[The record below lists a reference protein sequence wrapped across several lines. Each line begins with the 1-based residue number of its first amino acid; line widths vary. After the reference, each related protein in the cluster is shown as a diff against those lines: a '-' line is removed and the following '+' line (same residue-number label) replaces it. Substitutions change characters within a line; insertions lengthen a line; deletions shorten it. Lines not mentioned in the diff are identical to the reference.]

1 MQSKA
6 RTVAACMAEQSVA
19 ARAELNRVR
28 ALVKEV
34 APAAVE
40 CMRYGMP
47 SYEQSGSLLFSFAAQ
62 RNYLA
67 LYVLDP
73 QVVAKYR
80 RELGG
85 LSSGKGCIRFRRYEQ
100 LPGAALRRLMS
111 EAVARRDSGVTE
123 GPCHEPVAAAARRRT
138 SGIWTPPSSSK
149 S

>member
-6 RTVAACMAEQSVA
+6 PTVAAYITEQPVA
-19 ARAELNRVR
+19 VRADLRRLR

-34 APAAVE
+34 VPAAVE

-80 RELGG
+80 PQLGR

-100 LPGAALRRLMS
+100 LPGVVIRRLMS

-123 GPCHEPVAAAARRRT
+123 GPCHEPEALSRPRT
-138 SGIWTPPSSSK
+138 SG
-149 S
+149 